1 MRSTTLLVVVAGTS
15 ASASFDSNA
24 YEKGIKVSDEEMV
37 SLSVKSHS
45 LHGEWNYTI
54 APRRPD
60 G

>member
-37 SLSVKSHS
+37 SL
-45 LHGEWNYTI
+45 I